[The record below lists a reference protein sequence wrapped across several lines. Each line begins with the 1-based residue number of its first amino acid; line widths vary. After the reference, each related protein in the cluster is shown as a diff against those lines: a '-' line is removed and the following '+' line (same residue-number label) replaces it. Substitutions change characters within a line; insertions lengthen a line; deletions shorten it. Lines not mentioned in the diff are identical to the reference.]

1 MKYRGIYNRF
11 FKRVFDFML
20 ALLAI
25 LVLSPVILVV
35 YIMSLI
41 ILKGNPIFKQYR
53 PGRNQ
58 KIFPLYKFRSMTN
71 KKDKEGN
78 LLPDK
83 DRMTKWGKF
92 LRKSN
97 LDELPQLFNILL
109 GNMSF
114 VGPRPRMV
122 EEIVFLDET
131 QQDRFLVRPGITGWA
146 QVNGRNSIT
155 LDTVVKFDKEYVEKV
170 SLFFDIKILFK
181 TVGYVLGKGK
191 KDVNK
196 AGTVSNEFYG
206 DYLLRTDKIRKEYYD
221 EKISFAR
228 ETLSKA
234 NKNAVFIA
242 NNKIDTLDKAED
254 KLPEGEADISVLMSV
269 YKNDKPEWLVTS
281 IESIMAQTLKP
292 REILLFVDGPVP
304 EEMDKT
310 IDELDKKYKILKVTK
325 NPENIGLGKT
335 LEMGLPQCKY
345 DIIARMDSDDYSI
358 PTRFAEEYKMLTENS
373 LDIVGSAVSEFIDN
387 IDNIVAHKPVPTSQE
402 DILRYS
408 KTRCPFNHPT
418 VMFKKDKVLEVGGYL
433 DMKLCEDYYLWV
445 RLLQGGAKAQ
455 NIDKSLVL
463 MRVSPDLY
471 ARRGGLKYYKSQKQL
486 LKYMRKSKYISF
498 FTYMKSKC
506 IRFTVQVLMPNK
518 LRQKLYVKMLR
529 KG

>member
-1 MKYRGIYNRF
+1 MKYKGIYNRF
-11 FKRVFDFML
+11 FKRIFDFSL

-25 LVLSPVILVV
+25 IVLSPVILVV

-71 KKDKEGN
+71 KKDKDGN

-109 GNMSF
+109 GNMSI

-122 EEIVFLDET
+122 EEIVFLNET
-131 QQDRFLVRPGITGWA
+131 EQDRFLVRPGITGWA

-155 LDTVVKFDKEYVEKV
+155 FDTVVKFDKEYVEKV
-170 SLFFDIKILFK
+170 SLLFDIKILFK

-196 AGTVSNEFYG
+196 SGTVSNEFYG
-206 DYLLRTDKIRKEYYD
+206 DYLLRTEQISKDYYD
-221 EKISFAR
+221 ERLAVAR
-228 ETLSKA
+228 ETLAKV

-242 NNKIDTLDKAED
+242 NNKIEEDKSAEE

-269 YKNDKPEWLVTS
+269 YKNDKAEWLVTS
-281 IESIMAQTLKP
+281 IESIVGQTLKP
-292 REILLFVDGPVP
+292 KEILLFVDGPVP
-304 EEMDKT
+304 EELDNAIT
-310 IDELDKKYKILKVTK
+310 ELDKKYEILKVTR
-325 NPENIGLGKT
+325 NPENMGLGRT
-335 LEMGLPQCKY
+335 LEKGLPECKY
-345 DIIARMDSDDYSI
+345 DIVARMDSDDYAI
-358 PTRFAEEYKMLTENS
+358 PTRFAEEYKVLTENN
-373 LDIVGSAVSEFIDN
+373 LDIVGSSVDEFIDS
-387 IDNIVAHKPVPTSQE
+387 IDNIVAHKPVPTTQE
-402 DILRYS
+402 EIFKYS

-418 VMFKKDKVLEVGGYL
+418 VMFRKSKVLEVGGYL
-433 DMKLCEDYYLWV
+433 DMRLCEDYYLWV
-445 RLLQGGAKAQ
+445 RLLQGGARAQ
-455 NIDKSLVL
+455 NIDKALVL
-463 MRVSPDLY
+463 MRVSADLY

-486 LKYMRKSKYISF
+486 LKYMRKSKYIGF
-498 FTYMKSKC
+498 FTYMKSKF

>member
-1 MKYRGIYNRF
+1 MKYRGFYNRF
-11 FKRVFDFML
+11 VKRLLDFFISL
-20 ALLAI
+20 IAI

-35 YIMSLI
+35 YLMSLI
-41 ILKGNPIFKQYR
+41 ILRGNPIFKQYR
-53 PGRNQ
+53 PGKNQ
-58 KIFPLYKFRSMTN
+58 KVFPLYKFRSMTN
-71 KKDKEGN
+71 KKDKDGN

-83 DRMTKWGKF
+83 DRMTGWGKF

-109 GNMSF
+109 GHMSI

-122 EEIVFLDET
+122 EEVVFLDET

-155 LDTVVKFDKEYVEKV
+155 FDTVVKFDKEYVEKV
-170 SLFFDIKILFK
+170 SLLFDIKILFK

-191 KDVNK
+191 ADVNK

-206 DYLLRTDKIRKEYYD
+206 DYLLRTEQISQEYYD
-221 EKISFAR
+221 ERLALAK
-228 ETLSKA
+228 EKLSSA

-242 NNKIDTLDKAED
+242 NNKIAVEKEED
-254 KLPEGEADISVLMSV
+254 SLPEGEADISVLMSV

-281 IESIMAQTLKP
+281 IESVVNQTLKP
-292 REILLFVDGPVP
+292 REILLFVDGPVG
-304 EEMDKT
+304 EELDRT
-310 IDELDKKYKILKVTK
+310 IVELDKKYDILRVSR
-325 NPENIGLGKT
+325 NEENIGLGRT
-335 LEMGLPQCKY
+335 LEKGLLECKY
-345 DIIARMDSDDYSI
+345 EIVARMDSDDYSI
-358 PTRFAEEYKMLTENS
+358 PTRFAEEYKAIMINS
-373 LDIVGSAVSEFIDN
+373 LDLVGSDVSEFIDS
-387 IDNIVAHKPVPTSQE
+387 IDNIVAHKTVPAQE
-402 DILRYS
+402 AEILKYA

-418 VMFKKDKVLEVGGYL
+418 VMFRKSKILEVGGYQE
-433 DMKLCEDYYLWV
+433 MRLCEDYYLWV
-445 RLLQGGAKAQ
+445 RLLQGEARVA
-455 NIDKSLVL
+455 NINKSLVL

-486 LKYMRKSKYISF
+486 LKYMKKTKFIGF
-498 FTYMKSKC
+498 FTYVKSKF